1 MLLEDQIKAAILAE
15 AEKLIQR
22 HQQYHNVLHL
32 DHLRKQERV
41 LGVPAKQI
49 KTPEAWNVS
58 RLHNPFY
65 VRRKAGSIARSM
77 ARRILDETYEPNA
90 PHIQQI
96 PKTGGGIRK
105 VSVYQVPDAALS
117 NFFYS
122 GLLKKNKHRFSS
134 FAYAYRNDRNVHFAI
149 QDIAV
154 DLQDSSRTFV
164 AEFDFSDFFG
174 SISHEFLLKQ
184 LTRNG
189 FLISKDDEFV
199 IKAFIKSNGSKG
211 IPQGTSIS
219 LFLANMVCWELDKK
233 LERCGVKFARYADDT
248 VIWTPEYEKICH
260 AYSCIDDFS
269 REASVAINA
278 TKSAGISLLKKQGM
292 PAEMVSKDQIDFLGY
307 SLSVNA
313 VSIKT
318 RSVERIKSQ
327 ISYILAKHL
336 IQPLRKMPLKALI
349 IPANDQDRSLMSAMS
364 EIRRY
369 LYGGLTSTQIL
380 NYIHG
385 RTRRIYFKGLMSYY
399 PLINDVEQLK
409 MLDGW
414 LVSAVHRAV
423 QERGRLLDG
432 HGHPRWN
439 IFPFKVKRD
448 SIVTEYR
455 QHKTFGKPRY
465 EVLSLSLLHGAL
477 TQAMRESGIE
487 KIMGPGALNYDY

>member
-1 MLLEDQIKAAILAE
+1 MLLEDQIRTAILVE

-22 HQQYHNVLHL
+22 YHQYHNVLHL
-32 DHLRKQERV
+32 DHSRKQERIA
-41 LGVPAKQI
+41 GVPAKQI
-49 KTPEAWNVS
+49 KSPEAWDAS
-58 RLHNPFY
+58 KLHNPFY
-65 VRRKAGSIARSM
+65 VRRKASSIAKSI
-77 ARRILDETYEPNA
+77 AKKIQNESYAPNS
-90 PHIQQI
+90 PYIRKI
-96 PKTGGGIRK
+96 PKAGGGFRR
-105 VSVYQVPDAALS
+105 VSVYQVPDAAVS
-117 NFFYS
+117 NLFYA

-174 SISHEFLLKQ
+174 SISHEFLLSQ
-184 LTRNG
+184 LKRNG
-189 FLISKDDEFV
+189 FFISKDDEFV
-199 IKAFIKSNGSKG
+199 INAFIKSNGGRG

-248 VIWTPEYEKICH
+248 VIWTPEYEKICQ

-269 REASVAINA
+269 NEASVAINA

-292 PAEMVSKDQIDFLGY
+292 PAEMASKDHVDFLGY

-313 VSIKT
+313 VSIKA
-318 RSVERIKSQ
+318 RAVEKIKSQ

-336 IQPLRKMPLKALI
+336 LQPLRNAPLKALI
-349 IPANDQDRSLMSAMS
+349 IPANDQDRSLISAMA

-369 LYGGLTSTQIL
+369 LYGGLTNTQIL

-385 RTRRIYFKGLMSYY
+385 KTRRIYFKGLMSYY

-423 QERGRLLDG
+423 RERGRLLAG
-432 HGHPRWN
+432 HGHPSWS
-439 IFPFKVKRD
+439 IFPFKVKRN
-448 SIVTEYR
+448 SIVTQYR
-455 QHKTFGKPRY
+455 QHKTFGKTRY
-465 EVLSLSLLHGAL
+465 EVPSLSLLHSAL
-477 TQAMRESGIE
+477 TQAMRENGIE
-487 KIMGPGALNYDY
+487 KVMGAASSNYDY